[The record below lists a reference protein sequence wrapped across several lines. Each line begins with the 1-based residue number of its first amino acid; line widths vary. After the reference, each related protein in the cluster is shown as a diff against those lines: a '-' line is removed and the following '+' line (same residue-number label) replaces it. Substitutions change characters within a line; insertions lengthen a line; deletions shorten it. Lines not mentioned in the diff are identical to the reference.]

1 MSEEDSFIEAHIFT
15 RYDIIEKLGKGAYGV
30 VWKATDKSTNEE
42 VALKKI
48 FNAFQNATDSQRTY
62 REVFL
67 LKEMEHENIIKLHK
81 IIRAENG
88 EDLYLVFEYMDS
100 DLHYAIRT
108 GILEEDHKRYIIYQL
123 LKSILFIHSSNVV
136 HRDLKPENLLLN
148 TSCQLKVA
156 DFGLARSVHETEG
169 SAYPMT
175 EYVATR
181 WYRAPEI
188 VLGSSVYTKGVDMW
202 AIGCIIAE
210 LYSAKPLF
218 PGKSTIDQLTKIME
232 VTGRPSA
239 SELDETAI
247 GAKQTH
253 RLLDNIT
260 RIVTRSLVQV
270 VPDISDEALDLINK
284 LLKFSP
290 KDRLTVEE
298 AIAHP
303 YVEKFRDL
311 AEERSCDKTVRIPI
325 DDNTRKS
332 VDTYREELYKLS
344 DIELVPSSKDN
355 QPNSDDG
362 SDKGSDKGSE
372 KVNIKKS
379 DNSDT
384 VKDKKPSSKKTKQH
398 VEEEPPSTIKKS
410 SSKKKVNNVVEETNS
425 KPKHKKKTDSK
436 DKSSSTKKKST
447 KTDDEDQE
455 KGKSKHKSSSKKTKV
470 NEDEKPSK
478 HKKKK

>member
-1 MSEEDSFIEAHIFT
+1 
-15 RYDIIEKLGKGAYGV
+15 
-30 VWKATDKSTNEE
+30 
-42 VALKKI
+42 
-48 FNAFQNATDSQRTY
+48 
-62 REVFL
+62 
-67 LKEMEHENIIKLHK
+67 LKELEYENIIKLHK

-188 VLGSSVYTKGVDMW
+188 VLGSSVYTKAVDMW

-210 LYSAKPLF
+210 LYSSKPLF

-232 VTGRPSA
+232 ITGRPTA
-239 SELDETAI
+239 KELEETAI
-247 GAKQTH
+247 GAKTAH
-253 RLLDNIT
+253 RLIDNIT
-260 RIVTRSLVQV
+260 RVINRSLESVL
-270 VPDISDEALDLINK
+270 PDCSEDAIDLISK

-303 YVEKFRDL
+303 YVEKFRDTK
-311 AEERSCDKTVRIPI
+311 EEKTCERAVRIPI
-325 DDNTRKS
+325 DDNTRRS
-332 VDTYREELYKLS
+332 VDTYKEELYRLS
-344 DIELVPSSKDN
+344 DVELVPSNRTDEGNNKE
-355 QPNSDDG
+355 NSG
-362 SDKGSDKGSE
+362 SEESDKVE
-372 KVNIKKS
+372 PEP
-379 DNSDT
+379 
-384 VKDKKPSSKKTKQH
+384 KD
-398 VEEEPPSTIKKS
+398 EP
-410 SSKKKVNNVVEETNS
+410 KKKNHHQRKNLKMKTRKQNQTLINKRVKINQSNIVVLRRI
-425 KPKHKKKTDSK
+425 
-436 DKSSSTKKKST
+436 
-447 KTDDEDQE
+447 
-455 KGKSKHKSSSKKTKV
+455 
-470 NEDEKPSK
+470 
-478 HKKKK
+478 